1 MEAWWAALNEPLRWF
16 YAIAISTSALLVLQ
30 LVLLIFGFDG
40 DADDLDAG
48 DVHVLSVRTVTAF
61 FAGFGWTGVAA
72 LESGASLPL
81 ALLLSA
87 TVGAL
92 FMGGVLLLMK
102 ALYSMRH
109 SGTLNYRNAVGLVGS
124 VYIRI
129 PPAMSDSGQIELR
142 LQGRL
147 AIAQAVTRATT
158 EIPSRARVRVVELL
172 DQNTLIVEPLEPVV
186 PTAPPTPPTV
196 EEQEES

>member
-16 YAIAISTSALLVLQ
+16 YVIAISTSALLVLQ
-30 LVLLIFGFDG
+30 LLAMILGFDG
-40 DADDLDAG
+40 DGDELEAG
-48 DVHVLSVRTVTAF
+48 EVHVLSVRTVTAY

-81 ALLLSA
+81 ALILA
-87 TVGAL
+87 AAVGGL

-109 SGTLNYRNAVGLVGS
+109 SGTLDYKNAIGQVGS
-124 VYIRI
+124 VYMRI
-129 PPAMSDSGQIELR
+129 PPALSDSGQIELR

-147 AIAQAVTRATT
+147 TIAQAVTRGPI
-158 EIPSRARVRVVELL
+158 EIPGRSRVRVVELL
-172 DQNTLIVEPLEPVV
+172 DQNTLIVELLEPGG
-186 PTAPPTPPTV
+186 APPPPPV
-196 EEQEES
+196 KEEI